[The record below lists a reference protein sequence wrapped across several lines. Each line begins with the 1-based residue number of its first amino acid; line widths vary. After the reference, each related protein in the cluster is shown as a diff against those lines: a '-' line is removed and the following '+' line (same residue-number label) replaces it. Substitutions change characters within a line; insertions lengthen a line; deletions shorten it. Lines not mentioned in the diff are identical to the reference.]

1 MKGLISNR
9 KMVRHSNFLIFL
21 FSIFSISLYPKTPI
35 MGWSSWN
42 HFRIHI
48 DEKMIREQA
57 DAMKSSGMYAAG
69 YRFVNIDDGY
79 FGGRDAAGKL
89 FCDSVKFPS
98 GMKSLA
104 DYIHKKGLKAGIY
117 SDAGQ
122 NTCGSIWDKDKN
134 GIGVGLYGHV
144 KEDCNLFFNEWGYDF
159 LKVDWCGGQ
168 QQKLDFEKTYLP
180 IIEEVRNAKKNIVFN
195 VCCWKFPGEWAVKVA
210 DSWRVSGDIE
220 ANFKSICHIIDLNAG
235 LAKYASPGHFNDMDM
250 LQVGR
255 GMSYDEDK
263 SHFSMWCMMTSPLL
277 AGNDLRKM
285 SKQTIDILT
294 NKELIAINQD
304 KACRQAERISND
316 NQVELWV
323 KPLSSK
329 KVKAVAIFNRSVD
342 AVDYVLTN
350 KSIQVAAKAKLRDLW
365 LHADL
370 GKIGEGKTFRVPAHG
385 IVVLKISE

>member
-1 MKGLISNR
+1 MKRVAIVSVYFLISLVFATNT
-9 KMVRHSNFLIFL
+9 
-21 FSIFSISLYPKTPI
+21 FSGNSQTPI

-42 HFRIHI
+42 HFRINI
-48 DEKMIREQA
+48 NEKMIREQA
-57 DAMKSSGMYAAG
+57 DALIRSGMYDAG
-69 YRFVNIDDGY
+69 YRYINVDDGY
-79 FGGRDAAGKL
+79 FGGRNAEGNL
-89 FCDSVKFPS
+89 VCDTVKFPS
-98 GMKSLA
+98 GMKALA
-104 DYIHKKGLKAGIY
+104 EYIHQKGLKAGIY

-134 GIGVGLYGHV
+134 GTGVGLYGHI
-144 KEDCNLFFNEWGYDF
+144 KQDCNLFFNEWGFDF

-168 QQKLDFEKTYLP
+168 QQKLDLAKTYLP
-180 IIEEVRNAKKNIVFN
+180 IIQEVRSAKKKVVFN
-195 VCCWKFPGEWAVKVA
+195 VCCWKFPGEWVVKVA
-210 DSWRVSGDIE
+210 DSWRISGDIE
-220 ANFKSICHIIDLNAG
+220 ASFKSICHIIDLNAD

-263 SHFSMWCMMTSPLL
+263 SHFSMWCMMASPLL

-285 SKQTIDILT
+285 SKLTVDILT

-304 KACRQAERISND
+304 RAGVQAERISND

-329 KVKAVAIFNRSVD
+329 KEKAVAIFNRSDKV
-342 AVDYVLTN
+342 VDYVLTN
-350 KSIQVAAKAKLRDLW
+350 KSVQVGTKAKLRDLW

-370 GKIGEGKTFRVPAHG
+370 GKIGENKTFSVPAHG
-385 IVVLKISE
+385 IVVLKVRELK

>member
-1 MKGLISNR
+1 
-9 KMVRHSNFLIFL
+9 
-21 FSIFSISLYPKTPI
+21 

-42 HFRIHI
+42 HFRVNI

-57 DAMKSSGMYAAG
+57 DAMISSGMYDAG

-79 FGGRDAAGKL
+79 FGGRNAVGKL
-89 FCDSVKFPS
+89 LCDSVKFPS

-104 DYIHKKGLKAGIY
+104 AYIHKKGLKAGIY

-134 GIGVGLYGHV
+134 GKGVGLNGHV
-144 KEDCNLFFNEWGYDF
+144 KEDCNLFFNDWGFDF

-168 QQKLDFEKTYLP
+168 AQKLDLQQTYLP
-180 IIEEVRNAKKNIVFN
+180 IIKTVRDTKKNIVFN
-195 VCCWKFPGEWAVKVA
+195 ICCWKFPGIWAIKEA
-210 DSWRVSGDIE
+210 DSWRISGDIE
-220 ANFKSICHIIDLNAG
+220 ASFKSICNIIDLNAG
-235 LAKYASPGHFNDMDM
+235 LAKYASLGHFNDMDM

-255 GMSYDEDK
+255 GMTYDEDK
-263 SHFSMWCMMTSPLL
+263 SHFSMWCMMASPLL

-285 SKQTIDILT
+285 SAQTIEILT

-304 KACRQAERISND
+304 KACVQAERISTT

-323 KPLSSK
+323 KTLYSK
-329 KVKAVAIFNRSVD
+329 KGKAKAVAVFNRGAVV
-342 AVDYVLTN
+342 VDYLLSSSSLQVSTN
-350 KSIQVAAKAKLRDLW
+350 AQLRDLW

-370 GKIGEGKTFRVPAHG
+370 GKMGDSRHIQVPAHG
-385 IVVLKISE
+385 IVVLKITE

>member
-1 MKGLISNR
+1 MNFSKSI
-9 KMVRHSNFLIFL
+9 FLIFL
-21 FSIFSISLYPKTPI
+21 ISSFSISVFTQKNKTPI

-57 DAMKSSGMYAAG
+57 DAMVSSGMYAAG

-98 GMKSLA
+98 GMKALA
-104 DYIHKKGLKAGIY
+104 DYIHKKRLKAGIY
-117 SDAGQ
+117 SDAGK
-122 NTCGSIWDKDKN
+122 NTCGSIWDKDKK
-134 GIGVGLYGHV
+134 GFGVGLYGYT
-144 KEDCNLFFNEWGYDF
+144 KADCNLFFNDWGYDF

-168 QQKLDFEKTYLP
+168 QQKLDLAKTYLP
-180 IIEEVRNAKKNIVFN
+180 IIEEVRNTKKNIVFN
-195 VCCWKFPGEWAVKVA
+195 ICCWKFPGEWAVTVA
-210 DSWRVSGDIE
+210 DSWRISGDIE

-235 LAKYASPGHFNDMDM
+235 MAKYASPGHFNDMDM

-255 GMSYDEDK
+255 GMTYDEDK

-285 SKQTIDILT
+285 SKQTIEILT

-316 NQVELWV
+316 NQVELWI
-323 KPLSSK
+323 KPLFSK
-329 KVKAVAIFNRSVD
+329 KEKAVAIFNRSD
-342 AVDYVLTN
+342 KAVDYVLTN
-350 KSIQVAAKAKLRDLW
+350 KSIQAGTKAKLRDLW

-370 GKIGEGKTFRVPAHG
+370 SKMGESKTFHVPAHG
-385 IVVLKISE
+385 IVVLKVKE

>member
-1 MKGLISNR
+1 MNWCMK
-9 KMVRHSNFLIFL
+9 HSMKFPL
-21 FSIFSISLYPKTPI
+21 FILCAILALSVNAQNKKTPI

-42 HFRIHI
+42 HFRVNI

-57 DAMKSSGMYAAG
+57 DAMVSSGMYAAG
-69 YRFVNIDDGY
+69 YRFVNVDDGY
-79 FGGRDAAGKL
+79 FGGRDASGKL

-144 KEDCNLFFNEWGYDF
+144 KEDCNLFFNEWGFDF

-168 QQKLDFEKTYLP
+168 QQKLDLGKTYLP
-180 IIEEVRNAKKNIVFN
+180 IIKEVRNTKENIVFN
-195 VCCWKFPGEWAVKVA
+195 VCCWKFPGDWAVNVA
-210 DSWRVSGDIE
+210 ESWRISGDIE
-220 ANFKSICHIIDLNAG
+220 ASFKSICHIIDLNAG

-255 GMSYDEDK
+255 GMTSDEDK
-263 SHFSMWCMMTSPLL
+263 SHFSMWCMMVSPLL

-285 SKQTIDILT
+285 SAQTIEILT

-323 KPLSSK
+323 KPLFSK
-329 KVKAVAIFNRSVD
+329 KEKAVAIFNRND
-342 AVDYVLTN
+342 KAVDYVLTN
-350 KSIQVAAKAKLRDLW
+350 KSVQVGTKAKLRDLW

-370 GKIGEGKTFRVPAHG
+370 GKMGENKTFRVPAHG
-385 IVVLKISE
+385 IVVLKVNE